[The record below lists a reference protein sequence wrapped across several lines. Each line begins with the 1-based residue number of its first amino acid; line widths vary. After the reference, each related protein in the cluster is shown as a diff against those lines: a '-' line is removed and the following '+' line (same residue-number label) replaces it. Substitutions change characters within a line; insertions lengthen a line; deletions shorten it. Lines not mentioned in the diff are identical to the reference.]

1 MRRSGSFVL
10 LVLLALAGCGPGPT
24 VVSNPDEALIP
35 RAFASASASAA
46 PSASASASAP
56 GKPPLEVANGAPLP
70 LPPFSCGKGK
80 EIVAATGTY
89 CVFTEPRAWQD
100 AERHCEEH
108 GGHLA
113 SITSEAEA
121 QAIRA
126 AIVSPVTGE
135 NVWIGLVEP
144 TEGRWLGPDAKPA
157 RFFAWNDGEPNND
170 GAGENCGSWLVGS
183 GRWNDVDCFVPRMAL
198 CESRSPAGAK
208 SAFKC
213 DGARRIVVG
222 KREYCLQDAATWQ
235 NAQARCVQ
243 SGADLAIIES
253 AEENDALFAAIGA
266 KIDVGSMWIGL
277 TDVAQENDFRW
288 ASGEALGAP
297 PWRGGEPNNLGD
309 EDCAEWLPQ
318 DGRANDLPCLEKRAS
333 LCEKPKASVAK

>member
-1 MRRSGSFVL
+1 MADGT
-10 LVLLALAGCGPGPT
+10 P
-24 VVSNPDEALIP
+24 
-35 RAFASASASAA
+35 
-46 PSASASASAP
+46 
-56 GKPPLEVANGAPLP
+56 KP

-80 EIVAATGTY
+80 EIVIATGTY
-89 CVFTEPRAWQD
+89 CVFTEPQSWPE

-126 AIVSPVTGE
+126 AIVSPVAGE
-135 NVWIGLVEP
+135 NVWLGLVEP

-157 RFFAWNDGEPNND
+157 RFFAWNGGEPNND
-170 GAGENCGSWLVGS
+170 GGAENCGAWLVGS

-198 CESRSPAGAK
+198 CESRSPAGTKGALK
-208 SAFKC
+208 CAESA
-213 DGARRIVVG
+213 RIVVG

-235 NAQARCVQ
+235 NAQTRCVQ
-243 SGADLAIIES
+243 SGGDLAMMDS

-277 TDVAQENDFRW
+277 SDAAKEADFRW
-288 ASGEALGAP
+288 ASGEPVGAP
-297 PWRGGEPNNLGD
+297 PWRSGEPNNLGD
-309 EDCAEWLPQ
+309 EDCAEWLPS
-318 DGRANDLPCLEKRAS
+318 DGRANDLPCQEKRAS
-333 LCEKPKASVAK
+333 LCEKPRVEAAR